1 MALRSKCTEQKY
13 IHTLLSL
20 LQENL
25 YAGLNG
31 KKPMNWLINLLS
43 IAAVSSD
50 FHERFPDFGDEAG
63 EDRRYAGYKL
73 VSGGKYQS
81 LQLPRVQVID
91 SQLYTIFINWLRSF

>member
-1 MALRSKCTEQKY
+1 MALRSKCTEQKCTQ
-13 IHTLLSL
+13 TLLSL
-20 LQENL
+20 LQENS

-43 IAAVSSD
+43 IAAVSSG
-50 FHERFPDFGDEAG
+50 FGDESG

-73 VSGGKYQS
+73 VSGGEYQS

-91 SQLYTIFINWLRSF
+91 SQL

>member
-1 MALRSKCTEQKY
+1 MYTY
-13 IHTLLSL
+13 IAFFVTG
-20 LQENL
+20 EFICRPEWE
-25 YAGLNG
+25 
-31 KKPMNWLINLLS
+31 KPMNRLINLLS

-91 SQLYTIFINWLRSF
+91 SQL